1 MRPTVPEILRGLCRS
16 RSPSTRKETFAESLA
31 RKQRL
36 FAWASVAGQLKTALA
51 VQDSIDRMFGDFGH
65 DREEELSEL
74 RRFLDAMEGA
84 LLEDTGLTVRVV
96 LNVLVHAIAMHARLR
111 MVAALCLPAL
121 LLSASLEFIAL
132 GLGLTAN
139 ILWAPTSLLRAL
151 ALLATLAP
159 WIGLISWS
167 IERRRAVE
175 RALPGSPGLT
185 HRPSRVGV
193 CSSTSPA
200 PRGS

>member
-1 MRPTVPEILRGLCRS
+1 MVPPTVPEILRGLCRS
-16 RSPSTRKETFAESLA
+16 GSPPTRKETFAESLA

-36 FAWASVAGQLKTALA
+36 FARASVAGQLKTALA
-51 VQDSIDRMFGDFGH
+51 VQNSIDRIFGDFAH
-65 DREEELSEL
+65 DREEKFCGL
-74 RRFLDAMEGA
+74 RRFLDAMEGP

-167 IERRRAVE
+167 IGRCRHEAHSEETNRR
-175 RALPGSPGLT
+175 G
-185 HRPSRVGV
+185 
-193 CSSTSPA
+193 
-200 PRGS
+200 